1 MASTIIPAAVGD
13 RAGDTFSI
21 MTGTRPVGAA
31 VASAIAIVAA
41 FVTYAIGHSDFLG
54 LGVPAAAIAG
64 WLLGPSVWRGGGLA
78 GPTLG
83 MGMLTVAIADALF
96 VLGATA
102 TPSEAAAGAIGRYV
116 ALWVVGLVLVG
127 IPMLIVTVPCGLL
140 WVFIMRKLA
149 RDGIGRSRGN
159 RAEG

>member
-1 MASTIIPAAVGD
+1 MASTIISAAVGD

-41 FVTYAIGHSDFLG
+41 FVTYSIGHSDFLG
-54 LGVPAAAIAG
+54 LGIPAAAIAG
-64 WLLGPSVWRGGGLA
+64 WLLGPSVWSGGRLA

-127 IPMLIVTVPCGLL
+127 IPMLFVTVPCGLL
-140 WVFIMRKLA
+140 WAFIMRKLA